1 MKSVHAF
8 CPFKHLECLFLL
20 LGDLQSVHTCV
31 RSNLGDTALRAW
43 PRRQHHHSPRL
54 AESPEDS
61 GGPCPLL
68 GPPHPVLR
76 RCSSSF
82 FFFLFFLQTSNCL
95 LHSSSGVQSPSPR
108 LNTPPLLVSRPCS
121 QSAQAPPLL
130 PVPCRLRVVPSG
142 PAEPLLTSQ
151 PPCTHISASV
161 LSDTLCPGAV
171 PLLFLALSSV
181 SLALCT
187 PVYVLESLRQF
198 P

>member
-1 MKSVHAF
+1 M
-8 CPFKHLECLFLL
+8 
-20 LGDLQSVHTCV
+20 
-31 RSNLGDTALRAW
+31 RSNLGDTALCAW

-68 GPPHPVLR
+68 GPPHPASG
-76 RCSSSF
+76 RCSSLFFFSF
-82 FFFLFFLQTSNCL
+82 FSADLQLPLTFQLRGSVAFTTSE
-95 LHSSSGVQSPSPR
+95 H
-108 LNTPPLLVSRPCS
+108 PPFVSRPCS
-121 QSAQAPPLL
+121 QLAQAPPLL
-130 PVPCRLRVVPSG
+130 PVPCRLRVVPSS
-142 PAEPLLTSQ
+142 PAEPLLASW

-161 LSDTLCPGAV
+161 LSNTLWPGAL

-187 PVYVLESLRQF
+187 PVYVLESPRQF